1 MSANSSFREIH
12 LSDLIRAHEGNPDY
26 HDDDPARI
34 HWAKFNMMARFIDT
48 IVQCQRGCRES
59 AEYDRFPD
67 RQKIR
72 ELFLVQQE
80 DVLMDYEVNIKSCL
94 ILGAT
99 SLTYPLQMQRT
110 RIALPDLDY
119 DDNVRVAP
127 RVPSRDPNHKDAAIF
142 RKLLNFSWN

>member
-1 MSANSSFREIH
+1 
-12 LSDLIRAHEGNPDY
+12 
-26 HDDDPARI
+26 
-34 HWAKFNMMARFIDT
+34 MMARFIDT